1 MEQLVVYSLIDLET
15 IALKMISGR
24 EETQINII
32 EKFSKKQHLWHTDDY
47 EKIKYHQVEKI
58 NLNSIEH
65 CISGPTRP
73 QDRIKL
79 KDVQAKYRESLNPSE
94 SKNY

>member
-1 MEQLVVYSLIDLET
+1 MY
-15 IALKMISGR
+15 
-24 EETQINII
+24 
-32 EKFSKKQHLWHTDDY
+32 Y
-47 EKIKYHQVEKI
+47 EKIKYHQVEEI

-79 KDVQAKYRESLNPSE
+79 KDVQTKYKESLNPNE
-94 SKNY
+94 SNLLVKNIFLLPHATP